1 MMTHVA
7 PDAPKKTCLCL
18 SDRVLL
24 QMCKGE
30 RQVTFKSHK
39 ASKCGEPVR
48 SRILKSVCFY
58 FKTRPDDRHVCF
70 EA

>member
-39 ASKCGEPVR
+39 ASKCGEPVG
-48 SRILKSVCFY
+48 SRILKSDTSVCLFL
-58 FKTRPDDRHVCF
+58 FQNKAR
-70 EA
+70 